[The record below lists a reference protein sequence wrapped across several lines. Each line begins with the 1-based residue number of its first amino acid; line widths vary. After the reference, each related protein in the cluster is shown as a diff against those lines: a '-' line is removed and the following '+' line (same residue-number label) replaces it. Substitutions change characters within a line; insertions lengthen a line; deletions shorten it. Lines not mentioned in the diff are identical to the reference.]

1 MALSGGSN
9 RREEGGF
16 NPLYAIVLGA
26 GVVLLLAALG
36 LNYWLNRGDSPE
48 DDALPAGPL
57 GLAPG
62 DEALQVPAPDQPAG
76 GLPNFFS
83 RSPDE
88 EKLPLFDIV
97 RIAPGGDTVIA
108 GQALPDAN
116 VVLELDGRDLSTVRA
131 DDRGEWVFVGK
142 QTFQPGEHRLK
153 LRMELPGGD
162 EEIQSSEDIL
172 ILVPDEPLV
181 LQGGKSP
188 SQPLIVLLPGDEDRG
203 TRILQRQFSDQVP
216 LGPYFTVDTADYM
229 PGQRLVLQGTLRAE
243 PAVLVAYID
252 DQYIGE
258 TAVQGEGARAVEWR
272 LDSNRADFRPGG
284 HQLRVDMVVEG
295 SVVVRRILPFE
306 IDFPQNFDV
315 QNREILVQRGDSLW
329 RIARTVLGT
338 GARYVV
344 IFETNRDQITNP
356 DLIFPGQVFQIP
368 GAELDKFR
376 P

>member
-1 MALSGGSN
+1 MGATWGRCARTTGASGSLSANKRCNRESTGSSFAW
-9 RREEGGF
+9 RF
-16 NPLYAIVLGA
+16 
-26 GVVLLLAALG
+26 
-36 LNYWLNRGDSPE
+36 
-48 DDALPAGPL
+48 PAE
-57 GLAPG
+57 
-62 DEALQVPAPDQPAG
+62 DEA
-76 GLPNFFS
+76 
-83 RSPDE
+83 
-88 EKLPLFDIV
+88 
-97 RIAPGGDTVIA
+97 
-108 GQALPDAN
+108 
-116 VVLELDGRDLSTVRA
+116 
-131 DDRGEWVFVGK
+131 
-142 QTFQPGEHRLK
+142 
-153 LRMELPGGD
+153 
-162 EEIQSSEDIL
+162 IQSSEDIL

-216 LGPYFTVDTADYM
+216 LGPYFTVDTADYE

-315 QNREILVQRGDSLW
+315 QNREIVVQRGDSLW

-338 GARYVV
+338 GTRYVV
-344 IFETNRDQITNP
+344 IFETNRDQITDP
-356 DLIFPGQVFQIP
+356 DLIFPGQVFSIP
-368 GAELDKFR
+368 GSELDKFR